1 MTDHTPGP
9 WTVIDTEAH
18 SVRTLNWRTIGPN
31 VVRPAYFMDI
41 GSGFPL
47 VGVRIKKD
55 DANLIAAAPDLLAA
69 CQEALQQLNAEGL
82 DRMPAA
88 IHARAAIAKA
98 KGEQQ

>member
-1 MTDHTPGP
+1 MTEHTPGP
-9 WTVIDTEAH
+9 WIRYGLQVEATPSGH
-18 SVRTLNWRTIGPN
+18 RYDI
-31 VVRPAYFMDI
+31 AYI
-41 GSGFPL
+41 ASWSPYLTPELTNANG
-47 VGVRIKKD
+47 
-55 DANLIAAAPDLLAA
+55 NLIAAAPDLLAA